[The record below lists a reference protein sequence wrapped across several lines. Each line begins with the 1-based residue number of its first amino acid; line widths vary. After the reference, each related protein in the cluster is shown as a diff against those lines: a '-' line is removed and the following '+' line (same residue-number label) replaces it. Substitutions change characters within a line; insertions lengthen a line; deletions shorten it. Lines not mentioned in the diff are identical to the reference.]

1 MGVHC
6 EALALR
12 HLPQQ
17 SREGAIG
24 LRGTHNSAIG
34 GQWKFVVNF
43 TILARYCLRRHT
55 AALQLGS

>member
-24 LRGTHNSAIG
+24 LRGTHNSVVG
-34 GQWKFVVNF
+34 GQWKLVVNF
-43 TILARYCLRRHT
+43 TILARYYLRRH
-55 AALQLGS
+55 AAEMPLGP